1 MDAPNILLIVLDSA
15 RADRFS
21 CYGYGKPTT
30 PNIDRIAAEGTL
42 FTQCWSES
50 NWTLP
55 VSYTLMTGLAPR
67 EHCSEAY
74 RDLPDGLPTLPRA
87 LETSEWLTVLTSANA
102 FLGMATGMHEAFD
115 VFETPHY
122 DHPLLKPV
130 LKYLFLRLALV
141 DKGGADLNRRM
152 LRQIASREAPWFGVM
167 WTDDVHHPWVGK
179 GEFASK
185 FADRPI
191 SVARRWSVLERARK
205 LQDFV
210 ATGSERDLQDL
221 NALYDGCVG
230 YADHLVGE
238 LRAGLE
244 ALGRWDDTLL
254 IITADHG
261 DMLGEHALTGH
272 GRPAGMYRQLIRV
285 PLIVHGPGFPSG
297 ERSDAVVQLADVTQ
311 TVGEITGA
319 LGGLAP
325 TAATRVD
332 LRDAA
337 TGAGREYAICER
349 AKWPEDRLKKAQKHN
364 PSFDYSPMVGE
375 VRSCIRDG
383 RHLIDAATGS
393 RQLFDTESDPDE
405 MRDLIEQEPELAREL
420 LAILDAWRAQARPHP
435 STEGLIESDNPEV
448 EARLRGMGYF

>member
-1 MDAPNILLIVLDSA
+1 LDAPNILLIVLDSA

-21 CYGYGKPTT
+21 CYGYRKPTT

-42 FTQCWSES
+42 FTECWSES

-67 EHCSEAY
+67 EHRSESY

-87 LETSEWLTVLTSANA
+87 LEAGEWRTVLTSANA

-115 VFETPHY
+115 VFETPHFG
-122 DHPLLKPV
+122 HPLLKPL

-152 LRQIASREAPWFGVM
+152 LRQIAHEEAPWFGVM

-191 SVARRWSVLERARK
+191 SVARRWGVLERARK
-205 LQDFV
+205 LQEFV

-238 LRAGLE
+238 LRAGME
-244 ALGRWDDTLL
+244 AQGRWDDTLL
-254 IITADHG
+254 IIAADHG

-272 GRPAGMYRQLIRV
+272 GQPAGMYRQLIRV

-297 ERSDAVVQLADVTQ
+297 ERSDAIVQLADVTQ

-325 TAATRVD
+325 TAAPRVD

-349 AKWPEDRLKKAQKHN
+349 AAWPADRLRKAQKQN

-375 VRSCIRDG
+375 IRSCIRSG
-383 RHLIDAATGS
+383 WHLIDAATGA
-393 RQLFDTESDPDE
+393 RQLFDTASDPDE
-405 MRDLIEQEPELAREL
+405 MRDLLAQEPELAREL
-420 LAILDAWRAQARPHP
+420 LAILDAWRAEAQPHP
-435 STEGLIESDNPEV
+435 STEGLIEREDPEV

>member
-1 MDAPNILLIVLDSA
+1 MDAPNILLVVLDSA

-21 CYGYGKPTT
+21 CYGYNKPTT
-30 PNIDRIAAEGTL
+30 PNIDRIADQGTL

-67 EHCSEAY
+67 EHRSESY

-87 LETSEWLTVLTSANA
+87 LETSEWFTILASANA
-102 FLGMATGMHEAFD
+102 FLGMATGMHHAFD
-115 VFETPHY
+115 AFELPRF
-122 DHPLLKPV
+122 DHPLLKPIMKYV
-130 LKYLFLRLALV
+130 LLRLALV
-141 DKGGADLNRRM
+141 DKGGADLNRAM
-152 LRQIASREAPWFGVM
+152 LGQIAREEKPWFGVI

-191 SVARRWSVLERARK
+191 SLARRWSILERARR
-205 LQDFV
+205 LQEFV

-238 LRAGLE
+238 LRAALE
-244 ALGRWDDTLL
+244 ATGRWEDTLL
-254 IITADHG
+254 IIAADHG
-261 DMLGEHALTGH
+261 DMLGEHRLTGH
-272 GRPAGMYRQLIRV
+272 GQPAGMYRQLIRV

-297 ERSDAVVQLADVTQ
+297 VRSDATVQLADVTQ

-319 LGGLAP
+319 LDRLAP
-325 TAATRVD
+325 TAARRVD

-349 AKWPEDRLKKAQKHN
+349 AAWPADRLKKAQKQN
-364 PSFDYSPMVGE
+364 PSFDYSPLVGE
-375 VRSCIRDG
+375 IRSCYRDG
-383 RHLIDAATGS
+383 WHLIDAATG
-393 RQLFDTESDPDE
+393 RRELFDTRSDPEE
-405 MRDLIEQEPELAREL
+405 MSDLLAQEPEIAREL
-420 LAILDAWRAQARPHP
+420 LAILDRWRAEARPHP
-435 STEGLIESDNPEV
+435 ATDGLIEREDPEV